1 MPTTDPIAGKSIKP
15 VVDDH
20 SPTITPVFPLLLL
33 ETMRDMDRPDEF
45 MEDEDVAI
53 SLPRRLGLS
62 EVVSVQIRRFQNE
75 VRLKR
80 PQGVSQVEDLIRLVI
95 RRPDADEI
103 FDEAGRRVARQAW
116 EQRSGMLRGVVRLMP
131 RPVALFA
138 AQRAARRLIAR
149 VVGRSRFS
157 VSRWPLE
164 LHIRDS
170 LTSRA
175 DPGGAACA
183 FYSGLFSQVLEQYT
197 GRKYRIQHASCAT
210 RDDDEC
216 AWTVQIAA

>member
-15 VVDDH
+15 VVEDH

-80 PQGVSQVEDLIRLVI
+80 LQGVSQVEDLIRLVI

-116 EQRSGMLRGVVRLMP
+116 DQRSGILRGLIKLMP

-138 AQRAARRLIAR
+138 AQRAARRIFAR

-157 VSRWPLE
+157 ISRWPLE
-164 LHIRDS
+164 LHIRQS
-170 LTSRA
+170 LTAQA

-183 FYSGLFSQVLEQYT
+183 FYSGVFRQVLEQYT
-197 GRKYRIQHASCAT
+197 GRRYRIQHASCET
-210 RDDDEC
+210 RGDEQC
-216 AWTVQIAA
+216 LWTVQIAA

>member
-1 MPTTDPIAGKSIKP
+1 MPTTDPIADKFTKP
-15 VVDDH
+15 FVEDH

-80 PQGVSQVEDLIRLVI
+80 LQGVSQVEDLIRLVI

-103 FDEAGRRVARQAW
+103 FDEAGRRVARHAW
-116 EQRSGMLRGVVRLMP
+116 ELRSGALRGMVNIMP

-138 AQRAARRLIAR
+138 AQRAARRLFAR
-149 VVGRSRFS
+149 VVGKSAFS

-164 LHIRDS
+164 LHIRES
-170 LTSRA
+170 LTARA

-183 FYSGLFSQVLEQYT
+183 FYGGLFSQVLEQYT
-197 GRKYRIQHASCAT
+197 RRRYRISHDSCAT
-210 RDDDEC
+210 RGDEQC
-216 AWTVQIAA
+216 VWTVQVAG